1 MSKYSVVPGQVGINI
16 QRNGG
21 GCYVTQNK
29 SCVSLYKEKQNYT
42 VLWPWMN
49 KWFLRHDSKSNMEN
63 KRGGQEYRQI
73 IQNNSFNLCFR
84 EYNYKSNSKFKEKV
98 PVSEIIIATKGL
110 GV

>member
-1 MSKYSVVPGQVGINI
+1 
-16 QRNGG
+16 
-21 GCYVTQNK
+21 
-29 SCVSLYKEKQNYT
+29 
-42 VLWPWMN
+42 
-49 KWFLRHDSKSNMEN
+49 MEN